1 MGFFL
6 VCLYVG
12 VLLIRPQEWYEPIK
26 GYELVNIVA
35 IPTILIAFIEQSK
48 SKGAS
53 FFTRSRFSQV
63 MLGLFA
69 SVILSQLAGLRV
81 QGAMFATTEFG
92 KIAVLF
98 YLVAIL
104 VNTPQRVKVMMWV
117 LIGCAILLCYHTYLQ
132 VQTGFGFG
140 NIPPYGSY
148 EADDFRVIG
157 SGIFSD
163 PNDFAML
170 YIMAVPFVFSLM
182 TSGTAVPGK
191 LVLFCSLPPMMYVL
205 YYTKSRGGLI
215 GFCAM
220 IAAYFWASTKNIL
233 FRLVGLVLLL
243 TAIVVFGPE
252 RARETYVEG
261 SASGRIMEWGLGIQM
276 LKENPLFGFGY
287 QRWPDYSGGM
297 AAHNSAVNCFAELG
311 LVGYACW
318 FTLCLIVVK
327 GVFRITKAVN
337 QVDSR
342 TRQLAKGLFAA
353 QVGYLTSAFFLT
365 RTYNPV
371 LFFLL
376 GLGVGL
382 IRYVEN
388 QDPTTTAPVVAV
400 SVRDLRQ
407 SAIIAVLSIPVIWVM
422 IRIYWSVSG
431 AS

>member
-1 MGFFL
+1 MGFLL

-12 VLLIRPQEWYEPIK
+12 ILLIRPQEWYEPIK

-35 IPTILIAFIEQSK
+35 IPTILVAFIEQSK

-53 FFTRSRFSQV
+53 FFARSRFSQV

-69 SVILSQLAGLRV
+69 SVILSQLVGLRV
-81 QGAMFATTEFG
+81 QGAIYATTEFG

-104 VNTPQRVKVMMWV
+104 VNTPRRVKVMMWV
-117 LIGCAILLCYHTYLQ
+117 LIGCAIILCYHTYLQ
-132 VQTGFGFG
+132 VQTGHGFG
-140 NIPPYGSY
+140 GAEPYGSFD
-148 EADDFRVIG
+148 AGDFRVIG

-182 TSGTAVPGK
+182 TAGAAIPGK
-191 LVLFCSLPPMMYVL
+191 LLLLCSLPPMVYVL
-205 YYTKSRGGLI
+205 YFTQSRGGVI

-220 IAAYFWASTKNIL
+220 FVAYFWTATKNL
-233 FRLVGLVLLL
+233 FFRVIVLVALLSV
-243 TAIVVFGPE
+243 IVAFGPE
-252 RARETYVEG
+252 RARGAYVEG
-261 SASGRIMEWGLGIQM
+261 SASGRVMEWGLGIQM

-311 LVGYACW
+311 LIGYACW

-327 GVFRITKAVN
+327 TVLRISRAVN

-342 TRQLAKGLFAA
+342 TRRLANGLFAA
-353 QVGYLTSAFFLT
+353 QVGYLTAAFFLT

-376 GLGVGL
+376 GMGVGL
-382 IRYVEN
+382 VRYVETL
-388 QDPTTTAPVVAV
+388 DPALAPLVAV
-400 SVRDLRQ
+400 SFRDLRQ
-407 SAIIAVLSIPVIWVM
+407 CVIVAVLSIPVIWVI
-422 IRIYWSVSG
+422 IRIYWAVSG